1 MQKKELLSSG
11 IDQRLILKKVDTLQE
26 FKELKDSWDNLLE
39 ETSSPNI
46 FLTWEWLYTWWEL
59 YSTGYQLFILLA
71 LDRDGNLLGIA
82 PLCLSRF
89 GPLRLKILRF
99 LGTEE
104 VCSDHLDFIL
114 KKDKEEESLSLFF
127 KYLEDN
133 PREWDLLDLTDLQ
146 EDSFSLPLIQT
157 LAEKN
162 RFSFSSDP
170 WTVCPYALLPETWE
184 DFLSGLSAN
193 ARKDIRRQLRLLEES
208 GKVRYSSVKD
218 RDEVLPMMDNL
229 FRLHSK
235 RWSALG
241 EKGVFQ
247 RERFNRF
254 HKKIAELFFDKGWL
268 YIPYLMNGENIF
280 AIYYNFQYLNKI
292 FAYQSGLDPAWENF
306 SPGTTA
312 LALTIQAAT
321 SQGFKEFDFLRGEAQ
336 YKYKWTEKER
346 KNLRALIWN
355 RNLRSAIYKNFLSFL
370 ANSKKL
376 IKRYLPDFVIKV
388 IKYLWQKAGIARE

>member
-11 IDQRLILKKVDTLQE
+11 IDQKLIIKKVDSLQE
-26 FKELKDSWDNLLE
+26 FKELKDSWDGLLE
-39 ETSSPNI
+39 ETSNPNI

-71 LDRDGNLLGIA
+71 LDRDGNFLGIA

-89 GPLRLKILRF
+89 GPLKLKILRF

-114 KKDKEEESLSLFF
+114 KKGREKEALGLFF
-127 KYLEDN
+127 KFLEEN
-133 PREWDLLDLTDLQ
+133 SKEWDLLEFTDMR
-146 EDSFSLPLIQT
+146 EDSFSLPFIQT

-184 DFLSGLSAN
+184 VFLGGLSAN

-218 RDEVLPMMDNL
+218 MDEVIPMMDNL

-254 HKKIAELFFDKGWL
+254 HQRIAELFFDKGWL
-268 YIPYLMNGENIF
+268 SIPYLANGENIF
-280 AIYYNFQYLNKI
+280 AVYYNFQYLNKI
-292 FAYQSGLDPAWENF
+292 YAYQSGIDPEWETF

-312 LALTIQAAT
+312 LALTIQAAI

-346 KNLRALIWN
+346 KNLRVLVWN
-355 RNLRSAIYKNFLSFL
+355 RNSRSTIYKNFLSFL

-388 IKYLWQKAGIARE
+388 LKYLWQKAGIAGE